1 MSRWAINDYSDE
13 EDQVEEDQ
21 KEEPVEDEPK
31 KDEPAASQE
40 NRFFLDS
47 DSENETDNRSNMSD
61 KQKRFLELKECLGRI
76 LDNITLNQLKKAHE
90 EFTKLQNIYKRPPK
104 VIKKN
109 ENPHFFIRELFEIT
123 QKVKELAKSEK
134 DLRKFE
140 TDIKKFN
147 RNFEKELTECEE
159 HPENFASDDEII
171 NEDNNDDQ
179 VKADNKDDDAEDD
192 NSGWFVSSDD
202 EDTKAKT
209 PEPKEN
215 ESSKPQRVH
224 HHKDMT
230 SADAVEARLRAER
243 DRVIDDETATKEL
256 EEFSASR
263 TKGKVIASV
272 TRLYDLYEAA
282 MDKELSHKLQLE
294 ICFTVEAS
302 DQPIPLENW
311 NLILEFLPDLI
322 DEAMLMVPLFERLNR
337 DFWARS
343 VHPRHLFT
351 PDVARLHEILPNF
364 IKLMEDYSKKL
375 RDEKEFALCTRLE
388 NMLIEH
394 IYHKDT
400 VDIMPHTLSILE
412 LLNQKIFEESITNS
426 YRARAALFL
435 AFNLAV
441 RKYPLSAADVF
452 SRIPMLASTTNT
464 ENSMNQVLANRTSAQ
479 IGIAAFNEG
488 YYKLSYQCLK
498 KFSKSKYVDKN
509 LGQDPPVYPPWLII
523 DKKVIVVMHHLS
535 AMLLDLPYLTVGIK
549 DESKLLIKNLM
560 HKDLAKENTVSIQD
574 FQKIFV
580 AINYAKIG
588 DWKKA
593 NSIAVAELGDRLI
606 NPEKFLDNLKKVS
619 LCCFLLTA
627 RNYYESIKFDYL
639 VKRFELAKEVVLE
652 VTNEMINGFGPIEK
666 APIEFRGRLS
676 PDKDFILFDNQEVES
691 PFAEYGT
698 VIQVKSQTMKES
710 LESLKSNK

>member
-13 EDQVEEDQ
+13 EEDNQEEDQ
-21 KEEPVEDEPK
+21 NDEQAI
-31 KDEPAASQE
+31 KDEPQNDEQVAPKGDDDNAS
-40 NRFFLDS
+40 D
-47 DSENETDNRSNMSD
+47 NEDETENRSNLSD
-61 KQKRFLELKECLGRI
+61 KQKKYLDLKQSLGKV
-76 LDNITLNQLKKAHE
+76 LDNITLNQIKKAHE

-123 QKVKELAKSEK
+123 QKVKELDKSEK
-134 DLRKFE
+134 DIRKFE
-140 TDIKKFN
+140 QDVKKFN
-147 RNFEKELTECEE
+147 RGFEKELQECEE
-159 HPENFASDDEII
+159 NPEKFANDDDEDEDDQNKNASDDSGS
-171 NEDNNDDQ
+171 DNG
-179 VKADNKDDDAEDD
+179 
-192 NSGWFVSSDD
+192 GWFVSSDD
-202 EDTKAKT
+202 EETNKNDDNKNDDKT
-209 PEPKEN
+209 GEEKEN
-215 ESSKPQRVH
+215 KPR

-230 SADAVEARLRAER
+230 SAEAVEARLKAER
-243 DRVIDDETATKEL
+243 NRVINDSIAQKEL

-263 TKGKVIASV
+263 IKGKVTTDV
-272 TRLYDLYEAA
+272 PHLNQLYKAVK
-282 MDKELSHKLQLE
+282 DKELSHKLQLE
-294 ICFTVEAS
+294 ICFTVEEGPS
-302 DQPIPLENW
+302 DQAIPLENW
-311 NLILEFLPDLI
+311 TLILEFLPSLI
-322 DEAMLMVPLFERLNR
+322 NDAKLLVPLFERLNR

-364 IKLMEDYSKKL
+364 IKIMEDYSKKL

-412 LLNQKIFEESITNS
+412 LLNQKIFDESVTNS
-426 YRARAALFL
+426 FRARAALFL

-452 SRIPMLASTTNT
+452 SRIPMLTSSAT
-464 ENSMNQVLANRTSAQ
+464 ENSMNQVLSNRTSAQ

-498 KFSKSKYVDKN
+498 KFSSFKYVDKN
-509 LGQDPPVYPPWLII
+509 LGQDPPVYPPWLLI
-523 DKKVIVVMHHLS
+523 DKKVIISMHLLS

-549 DESKLLIKNLM
+549 DESKLLIKNKM
-560 HKDLAKENTVSIQD
+560 HKDLINKNLPTGYPEH
-574 FQKIFV
+574 QKISLFQ
-580 AINYAKIG
+580 AIDHARVG
-588 DWKKA
+588 EWKKA
-593 NSIAVAELGDRLI
+593 NSVAVNEVGDKLI
-606 NPEKFLDNLKKVS
+606 NSEKFLDNLKKVS

-627 RNYYESIKFDYL
+627 RNYYESIKFEYL
-639 VKRFELAKEVVLE
+639 VKRFELSNEVVLE
-652 VTNEMINGFGPIEK
+652 VTNDMINGIGPIEK
-666 APIEFRGRLS
+666 APIEFRGKLS
-676 PDKDFILFDNQEVES
+676 PDNKFILFDNQEVES

-710 LESLKSNK
+710 LESLNK